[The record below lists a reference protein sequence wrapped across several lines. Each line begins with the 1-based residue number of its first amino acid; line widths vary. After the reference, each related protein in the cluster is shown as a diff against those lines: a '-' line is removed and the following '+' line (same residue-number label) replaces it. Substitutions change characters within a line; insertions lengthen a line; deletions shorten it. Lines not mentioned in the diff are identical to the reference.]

1 MFNLSSRHKNI
12 LYRVLLSVVFCI
24 PYWGHV
30 LNYWHIPVVDQIDQI
45 IYDSQIRWNLKDQP
59 TDERI
64 VILDIDEK
72 SLGSETLGRWPW
84 SRDKMATIV
93 NTLFDDY
100 DISVLAFD
108 VVFAE
113 PDTSSGLPR
122 LKQLAANEFK
132 NNADFARKLTQL
144 EPQLDFDGRFEQA
157 ILGRPLVM
165 GYYFNAGE
173 AAQKSGGL
181 PAPVLIKE
189 DLQGLDH
196 NMPQWNGF
204 GSSLPRFAD
213 AALVS
218 GHFNP
223 VVDLDGIV
231 RRVPALVEYEND
243 LYESLALATSRLY
256 WALQDTPSGQAM
268 RLSGITP
275 LSAGSNSG
283 ALEYLQVGKRLLPID
298 QEANFYVP
306 YKGPAKSF
314 TYLSAIDLIEK
325 KIPPEALKDKIVFV
339 GTTAPG
345 LLDLRATPVS
355 GIYPGV
361 EIHANLTSA
370 LLNSDTT
377 PFLHRPTW
385 LKAVEVIA
393 VLLMGL
399 LLSLVLPWLSP
410 LGLSLATAASLAATT
425 AAGWNLWESGLVATT
440 ATGMLLIATLFVS
453 NMAYGFFIESRSKR
467 QFTELFGQYVPP
479 ELVQQMAEN
488 PDQYDMSGRRKEL
501 TVLFSDV
508 RGFSTIS
515 ESLSPTDLALYINE
529 YLTSMSR
536 VIREHGGTL
545 DKYIGDAIMAFWGA
559 PVDEP
564 RHALQA
570 VQAAMAMRNE
580 LYVVREKF
588 EAKGWPNLNIG
599 IGLSSGDM
607 TVGDMGSKVRK
618 AYTVMGDAVNLGS
631 RLEGLT
637 KTYAA
642 WTLVPEATMLAC
654 PEFEFRQMD
663 RVRVKGKNEPVPIY
677 EPVCFKES
685 VTPEVRREIELWNQA
700 IDHYYTSDWDP
711 ALQCLQT
718 IEQEG
723 ETHERIDI
731 FRTKILKFKASPPP
745 ADWGGITN
753 FETK

>member
-1 MFNLSSRHKNI
+1 MFKLSSRHKNI
-12 LYRVLLSVVFCI
+12 LYRVLLSLLLCI

-30 LNYWHIPVVDQIDQI
+30 LNYWHMPVISQVDHL
-45 IYDSQIRWNLKDQP
+45 IYDSQIRWNLKNQI

-72 SLGSETLGRWPW
+72 SLGSDTLGRWPW

-100 DISVLAFD
+100 GISVLAFD

-113 PDTSSGLPR
+113 PDTSSGLTT
-122 LKQLAANEFK
+122 LKQLAATEFK
-132 NNADFARKLTQL
+132 NNTDFASKLTQL

-165 GYYFNAGE
+165 GYYFNSGDT
-173 AAQKSGGL
+173 AQKSGGL
-181 PAPVLIKE
+181 PAPVLIKD
-189 DLQGLDH
+189 DLQGFTH
-196 NMPQWNGF
+196 NLPYWNGF

-231 RRVPALVEYEND
+231 RRVPALVEYDNE
-243 LYESLALATSRLY
+243 LYESLALATSRLF
-256 WALQDTPSGQAM
+256 WALQDTPPGQAL
-268 RLSGITP
+268 RLPGITP
-275 LSAGSNSG
+275 LAASG
-283 ALEYLQVGKRLLPID
+283 ASGPLDLLQVGKHLLPID
-298 QEANFYVP
+298 HEANFYVP

-314 TYLSAIDLIEK
+314 SYLSAIDLVHK
-325 KIPPEALKDKIVFV
+325 KIPPEALKNKIVFM

-345 LLDLRATPVS
+345 LVDLRATPVS

-370 LLNSDTT
+370 LLNSETT
-377 PFLHRPTW
+377 PLLQRPTW
-385 LKAVEVIA
+385 LQALEVLA
-393 VLLMGL
+393 VLAVGL
-399 LLSLVLPWLSP
+399 ALSLVLPWLSP
-410 LGLSLATAASLAATT
+410 VGLTLATAASLATTT
-425 AAGWNLWESGLVATT
+425 AASWNLWDSGLVATT
-440 ATGMLLIATLFVS
+440 ATGMLLIATLFIS
-453 NMAYGFFIESRSKR
+453 NMAYGFFIEARSKR
-467 QFTELFGQYVPP
+467 QFTDLFGQYVPP
-479 ELVQQMAEN
+479 ELVEKMAEN
-488 PDQYDMSGRRKEL
+488 PDQYDMAGRRQEL

-515 ESLSPTDLALYINE
+515 ESLSPTDLSLYINE

-654 PEFEFRQMD
+654 PEFEFRPMD

-685 VTPEVRREIELWNQA
+685 VTPELRRELDLWRQA
-700 IDHYYTSDWDP
+700 IDHYYNSGWDA
-711 ALQCLQT
+711 ALQCLDEMVQAF
-718 IEQEG
+718 ES
-723 ETHERIDI
+723 HERVHI
-731 FRTKILKFKASPPP
+731 FRSKILKFKASPPP